1 MLTDQVC
8 LARGSFVYG
17 ALRVRCFDL
26 QRHLRLQELGPLV
39 RRHSTFPCPPLVH
52 ALTLRQVSDPKKA
65 NLYGA
70 INTAYTV
77 GAIIAGWFFGGPLAD
92 YAGRRAGM
100 AAGSILVI
108 LATFMQAFAPRGQI
122 GVFVG
127 GRVIIGLGQGLALS
141 SSNPPFQKSPGD

>member
-1 MLTDQVC
+1 VH
-8 LARGSFVYG
+8 G
-17 ALRVRCFDL
+17 ALWLRCLDL
-26 QRHLRLQELGPLV
+26 QRHIRLQELEPLV
-39 RRHSTFPCPPLVH
+39 RRHSTFPAPSRLQH
-52 ALTLRQVSDPKKA
+52 SNHRAQVSDPKKA

-70 INTAYTV
+70 INTSYTV

-141 SSNPPFQKSPGD
+141 ESRLLPPSTPSRD